1 MSNHSMVLVV
11 ALAAA
16 PPPARGPA
24 PEEIAGAVAG
34 GVEFILSCP
43 EGPGNDQWPYE
54 GVYRV
59 DGEIPIGYRVG
70 GTAIAGLALLH
81 APGYADDAKRHDAV
95 RRAAGFVIAS
105 IEHPLMAHAF
115 EARYDV
121 RGWGYVY
128 GLTFLVALR
137 SEGAVPQDLAE
148 SASAALRFFI
158 DGLEATSIPGSGGWN
173 YAWPRR
179 PDEPDPAA
187 PFMTAPALLAL
198 LAAQAQGLDVSPAV
212 LDAGITALDRSRI
225 GTGAFAYRGS
235 EPDAVRDAVPGSA
248 ARMAVG
254 EVALFAAGR
263 SSVDR
268 LRGAVD
274 AFIVHWKWLDDRRA
288 KPGTHDGRYRIAPY
302 YFYFGH
308 LYAAQAV
315 ELLPEPERGEYRRRL
330 RELILSTRGEDGSW
344 NDRVFPRTANVCTAM
359 AVLGLCA
366 PEWAGLQESF
376 PLRK

>member
-1 MSNHSMVLVV
+1 MSHNSILLVA

-24 PEEIAGAVAG
+24 PEESAGAVAG
-34 GVEFILSCP
+34 GVEFILACQ
-43 EGPGNDQWPYE
+43 EGPGNDEWPYE

-70 GTAIAGLALLH
+70 GTAIAGLAMLH
-81 APGYADDAKRHDAV
+81 APGYAVDARRGDAV
-95 RRAAGFVIAS
+95 RRAAGFVVAAV
-105 IEHPLMAHAF
+105 EHPLMAHDF
-115 EARYDV
+115 EGRYDV
-121 RGWGYVY
+121 RGWGYAY
-128 GLTFLVALR
+128 GLAFLLALR
-137 SEGAVPQDLAE
+137 ADGAVAPDLAE
-148 SASAALRFFI
+148 RADGAVRFFI
-158 DGLEATSIPGSGGWN
+158 DGLEAASIPVSGGWN
-173 YAWPRR
+173 YVWPRGFG
-179 PDEPDPAA
+179 EPAPAA

-315 ELLPEPERGEYRRRL
+315 ELLPEPERGEYRGRL
-330 RELILSTRGEDGSW
+330 RELILSTRLENGSW

-366 PEWAGLQESF
+366 PEWVQR
-376 PLRK
+376 PP